1 MIQFFAKHPTAAN
14 LLMIGFLAAGIIV
27 FNDIRREPVPDIT
40 PTEVEIRVV
49 YPGATAETAE
59 EAICQRIEDAVD
71 GVRFIEEVRSDAREN
86 IGIVTIEMMPDGEF
100 LTFKDDIDTAVR
112 GISDFPDEAEDPV
125 IEQLGTADAVLA
137 VLVSGHPTPQDLKA
151 YCEDLKGR
159 LKLLPEVS
167 LVDIEGFSDRQLR
180 VNLSAKAMM
189 RYGISVTDVAARIAA
204 QSVDLP
210 GGAIETYTSEI
221 LLRFTEQRRNAESL
235 EDLVIIAGRYGAEV
249 RLGDIGNVED
259 VFELDEEKVEVDGQ
273 RAGRVVV
280 KKGKTEDSIRI
291 ATAVRT
297 FVEEER
303 ARLPNTVKLLI
314 TEDGSTGLINQ
325 IALVISNGWQG
336 MLLVFLTMWLFFQ
349 LRLSFYVV
357 MGLPVSFFGAFYL
370 MPLLGLTINTMTL
383 IGMLLALGL
392 IMDDAIVITENIV
405 AHLRKGK
412 NPVRAVVDGTKEVT
426 SGVVSSFLTTI
437 CVLGPLAF
445 IEGDI
450 GKQLCVVPMM
460 LILVLA
466 VSLVEAFL
474 ILPAHLRHALHH
486 YDPDKFGRFRR
497 GFDSILE
504 WTRQVLVGKTT
515 DFLLRHR
522 YVFMSTVIA
531 LLIVSVGLF
540 RSGRLPFVAIPD
552 LEGDVIV
559 ARILLTQGTPL
570 HRTEEIVTQIL
581 HGLEEMNQEAA
592 PKQPNGQSL
601 VLAANAQYGKNV
613 DAFETGP
620 HVATI
625 SVDLLTAEQR
635 NGRIDDYL
643 HSWREKTGPIPDAIS
658 VTLSEP
664 THGAAGRPID
674 VRLMGSNLDTLKQA
688 ALEMYEWFDSHEGVM
703 NLADDLRQ
711 GKAELRLVMR
721 EGASGL
727 GLTARGMASQISA
740 AFLGVTAD
748 EVQVGPDA
756 YEINVRLQS
765 SDQNSLEDFDYFH
778 FSLPD
783 GKQIPLDAV
792 AKVEKGR
799 GWSRIARVNSMRTV
813 TLRGD
818 VDVSITNTAKLF
830 DELERDFLPRLHER
844 YPEIGV
850 NFQGEVKEAGTTRGS
865 IISGMVIG
873 LLGVFVLLSYQ
884 FRSYL
889 EPIVVMAAIPLALI
903 GVVGGHMLI
912 GFPFTM
918 PSLLGF
924 VSLAGIVVNDSILLV
939 EFIKIGRR
947 QGMSVI
953 EASAKASRA
962 RFRAVLLTSAT
973 TIAGLLPILAEQ
985 SLQAQ
990 ILRGL
995 VISVTFGLMAS
1006 TMLVLFVIPCLYT
1019 ILGDFGL
1026 VEKIAEDGEATE
1038 SVDDTLATEAQ

>member
-27 FNDIRREPVPDIT
+27 FSDIRREPVPDIT

-49 YPGATAETAE
+49 YPGATAETVE

-86 IGIVTIEMMPDGEF
+86 VGIVTIEMMPDGDF

-112 GISDFPDEAEDPV
+112 GISDFPDEAEEPI
-125 IEQLGTADAVLA
+125 IEQLGTTDAVLA
-137 VLVSGHPTPQDLKA
+137 ILVSGFPTPQDLKA
-151 YCEDLKGR
+151 YCEDLKDR

-180 VNLSAKAMM
+180 VNLSAEAMM
-189 RYGISVTDVAARIAA
+189 RHGISVTDIAAKIAA

-210 GGAIETYTSEI
+210 GGAIETHTSDI
-221 LLRFTEQRRNAESL
+221 LLRFTEQRRNTEAL
-235 EDLVIIAGRYGAEV
+235 EDLVMIAGRSGAEV
-249 RLGDIGNVED
+249 RLGDIGDVED
-259 VFELDEEKVEVDGQ
+259 VFELAEEKVEVGGQ
-273 RAGRVVV
+273 HAGRVVV

-291 ATAVRT
+291 ATAVRK

-303 ARLPNTVKLLI
+303 ARLPKTVKLMI

-325 IALVISNGWQG
+325 IALVVSNGWQG

-392 IMDDAIVITENIV
+392 IMDDAIVVTENIV

-412 NPVRAVVDGTKEVT
+412 KPVQAVVDGTKEVT

-450 GKQLCVVPMM
+450 GKQLRVVPMM

-466 VSLVEAFL
+466 VSLIEAFL

-522 YVFMSTVIA
+522 YLFMSTVIA
-531 LLIVSVGLF
+531 MLIVSVGLF

-559 ARILLTQGTPL
+559 ARILLPQGTPL
-570 HRTEEIVTQIL
+570 SRTEEVVAQVL
-581 HGLEEMNQEAA
+581 RGLEAMNREVA
-592 PKQPNGQSL
+592 PKQPNDQSL
-601 VLAANAQYGKNV
+601 VLDAYAQYSKNV

-643 HSWREKTGPIPDAIS
+643 HLWREKTGPITDAIS

-664 THGAAGRPID
+664 AHGAAGRPID

-688 ALEMYEWFDSHEGVM
+688 ALEMHEWFDSHEGVM

-711 GKAELRLVMR
+711 GKTELRLVMR

-727 GLTARGMASQISA
+727 GLTARDMASQISA
-740 AFLGVTAD
+740 AFMGVTAD

-756 YEINVRLQS
+756 YEIDVRLRN

-778 FSLPD
+778 FALPD

-792 AKVEKGR
+792 AKVESGR
-799 GWSRIARVNSMRTV
+799 GWSRIARVNGMRTV

-818 VDVSITNTAKLF
+818 VDVNITNTAKLF
-830 DELERDFLPRLHER
+830 AELERDFLPRLHEQ
-844 YPEIGV
+844 YPEIRV
-850 NFQGEVKEAGTTRGS
+850 DFQGEVKEAGTTRGS
-865 IISGMVIG
+865 IISGMLIG

-884 FRSYL
+884 FRSYI

-903 GVVGGHMLI
+903 GVVGGHMLLH
-912 GFPFTM
+912 FPFTM

-924 VSLAGIVVNDSILLV
+924 VSLAGIVVNDSILLIQ
-939 EFIKIGRR
+939 FIKIGRR

-953 EASAKASRA
+953 EASAEASRA
-962 RFRAVLLTSAT
+962 RFRAVLLTSVT

-1006 TMLVLFVIPCLYT
+1006 TLLVLFVIPCLYT

-1026 VEKIAEDGEATE
+1026 VEKIAEDGEATG
-1038 SVDDTLATEAQ
+1038 SSDDTLAAETQ